1 MVLNFG
7 QCRVA
12 DASAIAALDATI
24 RDYQKL
30 GITLHLKYLSAD
42 ARHLL
47 LQTSAASKAAA
58 IYADESDPVYDV
70 AASTPDDIPTRPEEL
85 MVNKDPRQE
94 IVVVKPTKGSA

>member
-1 MVLNFG
+1 M
-7 QCRVA
+7 R
-12 DASAIAALDATI
+12 
-24 RDYQKL
+24 
-30 GITLHLKYLSAD
+30 HLRLQM
-42 ARHLL
+42 RHLL

-70 AASTPDDIPTRPEEL
+70 AASTPDDIPIRPEEL